1 MMEPIKKLSK
11 FKIPVQKK
19 SLVPEYRIHFS
30 RAIDVIGFL
39 QIHQRELF
47 MEVRIKMTNFTNWH
61 LAHEIFR
68 ILPVFHSRRF

>member
-19 SLVPEYRIHFS
+19 SLVPEYRIQFS

-39 QIHQRELF
+39 HNTKENYLWKF
-47 MEVRIKMTNFTNWH
+47 E
-61 LAHEIFR
+61 
-68 ILPVFHSRRF
+68 